1 MKVMK
6 ARSYQIWKV
15 KQCLESY
22 RYFTKL
28 CFKAL
33 LLKVFC
39 FQVVKARNGELSSW
53 EELGCLKSNVAFIIL
68 IDQFCR
74 NIYRVKS
81 LTIHLLSLYMWKRG
95 VQTFFGCTSWILV
108 YLYCGCGCFPFMQ
121 AVVLFLSETCYW
133 LVSKTFGW
141 LCENVFFIPRGQQTP
156 SVTTLKLWLLRLR

>member
-74 NIYRVKS
+74 NIYRVRIGIHFWT
-81 LTIHLLSLYMWKRG
+81 LHLLENGVNHFFSLQLSGKRET
-95 VQTFFGCTSWILV
+95 VSLCCSYYIL
-108 YLYCGCGCFPFMQ
+108 FN
-121 AVVLFLSETCYW
+121 ASSSVVF
-133 LVSKTFGW
+133 V
-141 LCENVFFIPRGQQTP
+141 
-156 SVTTLKLWLLRLR
+156 

>member
-74 NIYRVKS
+74 NIYRVRIGIHFWT
-81 LTIHLLSLYMWKRG
+81 LHLLENGVTHFFSLQLSGKRET
-95 VQTFFGCTSWILV
+95 VSLCCSYYIL
-108 YLYCGCGCFPFMQ
+108 FN
-121 AVVLFLSETCYW
+121 ASSSVVF
-133 LVSKTFGW
+133 V
-141 LCENVFFIPRGQQTP
+141 
-156 SVTTLKLWLLRLR
+156 